1 MGFILTREQGRVIRA
16 RTGFYDVQHGE
27 LVLRC
32 TLRGTLKR
40 KHRTE
45 TGRRIYADPGAVG
58 DEVLFSQIDEE
69 EGVVEDILP
78 RRTKFSR
85 QYAGRHGDI
94 EQVIVANAHQI
105 VAVVSTL
112 MPPLNFR
119 TLDRFLILAEAGDME
134 AVICLNKM
142 DLVDVAQRREFMGVD
157 SEEVHLP
164 AGVKTGRALLPED
177 IDSGRALLREGVETR
192 RALLPEDIETGRALL
207 PDYEK
212 LGYRVI
218 YTSINMPQ
226 SLDALREVLRDKFSV
241 IVGASG
247 VGKSSLLNAIQPNLG
262 LRTGEVGEKTQK
274 GRHTT
279 TLVELF
285 ALDIGGEVA
294 DTPGIREV
302 GLWGVDTENLEY
314 YFPEMEPYLGTCK
327 YNDCAHVSE
336 PDCAVQDAVE
346 SGDIH
351 PERYRS
357 YVVLRTGD
365 DAV

>member
-1 MGFILTREQGRVIRA
+1 MGFILTREHGRVIRA
-16 RTGFYDVQHGE
+16 RTGFYDVQHGT

-32 TLRGTLKR
+32 TLRGSLKR

-58 DEVLFSQIDEE
+58 DEVLFSQIDDE

-119 TLDRFLILAEAGDME
+119 TLDRFLILAEAGEMD
-134 AVICLNKM
+134 AVVCLNKM
-142 DLVDVAQRREFMGVD
+142 DLVDVAQRREFINIG
-157 SEEVHLP
+157 
-164 AGVKTGRALLPED
+164 TGRIRLPEGIGAGMSLLPN
-177 IDSGRALLREGVETR
+177 
-192 RALLPEDIETGRALL
+192 
-207 PDYEK
+207 YEQ

-218 YTSINMPQ
+218 YTSINMPE
-226 SLDALREVLRDKFSV
+226 SLHAFREVLQDKFSV

-302 GLWGVDTENLEY
+302 GLWGVDTENLEH

-365 DAV
+365 EAAI

>member
-1 MGFILTREQGRVIRA
+1 MEFILTREQGRVIRA
-16 RTGFYDVQHGE
+16 RTGFYDVQYGD
-27 LVLRC
+27 LTLRC

-40 KHRTE
+40 KRRSE
-45 TGRRIYADPGAVG
+45 TGRRLYADPVAVG
-58 DEVLFSQIDEE
+58 DRVVFTQLDEE

-78 RRTKFSR
+78 RQTKFSR
-85 QYAGRHGDI
+85 QYAGKHGDI

-142 DLVDVAQRREFMGVD
+142 DLVATTQQEEF
-157 SEEVHLP
+157 SEAFVN
-164 AGVKTGRALLPED
+164 
-177 IDSGRALLREGVETR
+177 
-192 RALLPEDIETGRALL
+192 
-207 PDYEK
+207 YEK
-212 LGYRVI
+212 LGYQVL
-218 YTSINMPQ
+218 YTSINIPE
-226 SLDALREVLRDKFSV
+226 SLEALRHALTDKFSV

-247 VGKSSLLNAIQPNLG
+247 VGKSSLLNALQPNLG
-262 LRTGEVGEKTQK
+262 LRTGEVGIKTQK

-285 ALDIGGEVA
+285 SLDFGGEVA

-327 YNDCAHVSE
+327 YNDCAHVAE

-346 SGDIH
+346 TGEIH
-351 PERYRS
+351 AERYRS

-365 DAV
+365 MTEI

>member
-16 RTGFYDVQHGE
+16 RTGFYDVQHGD

-32 TLRGTLKR
+32 TLRGSLKR
-40 KHRTE
+40 RHRTE

-142 DLVDVAQRREFMGVD
+142 DLVDAAQRRELTELF
-157 SEEVHLP
+157 
-164 AGVKTGRALLPED
+164 TN
-177 IDSGRALLREGVETR
+177 
-192 RALLPEDIETGRALL
+192 
-207 PDYEK
+207 YER

-218 YTSINMPQ
+218 HTSVSMPEG
-226 SLDALREVLRDKFSV
+226 LDILREVLRDKFSV

-365 DAV
+365 DAGI

>member
-1 MGFILTREQGRVIRA
+1 M
-16 RTGFYDVQHGE
+16 
-27 LVLRC
+27 RC
-32 TLRGTLKR
+32 TLRGSLKR

-58 DEVLFSQIDEE
+58 DEVLFSQIDDE

-119 TLDRFLILAEAGDME
+119 TLDRFLILAEAGEMD
-134 AVICLNKM
+134 AVVCLNKM
-142 DLVDVAQRREFMGVD
+142 DLVDVAQRREFTNIGTER
-157 SEEVHLP
+157 S
-164 AGVKTGRALLPED
+164 LLPE
-177 IDSGRALLREGVETR
+177 GVESERTR
-192 RALLPEDIETGRALL
+192 LPEGIGTGMSLLPN
-207 PDYEK
+207 YEQ

-218 YTSINMPQ
+218 YTSINMPE
-226 SLDALREVLRDKFSV
+226 SLHALREVLQDKFSV

-302 GLWGVDTENLEY
+302 GLWGVDTENLEH

-357 YVVLRTGD
+357 YVVLRTEDEAGL
-365 DAV
+365 

>member
-1 MGFILTREQGRVIRA
+1 MGLILTREQGRVIRA
-16 RTGFYDVQHGE
+16 RTGFYDVQHGN
-27 LVLRC
+27 LTLRC

-40 KHRTE
+40 KRRSE
-45 TGRRIYADPGAVG
+45 TGRRLYADPVAVG
-58 DEVLFSQIDEE
+58 DWVVFTQLDEE

-78 RRTKFSR
+78 RETKFSR
-85 QYAGRHGDI
+85 QYAGKQGDI

-105 VAVVSTL
+105 VAVASTL

-142 DLVDVAQRREFMGVD
+142 DLVETTQREEFADAFVN
-157 SEEVHLP
+157 
-164 AGVKTGRALLPED
+164 
-177 IDSGRALLREGVETR
+177 
-192 RALLPEDIETGRALL
+192 
-207 PDYEK
+207 YEK
-212 LGYRVI
+212 LGYQVL
-218 YTSINMPQ
+218 YTSINIPE
-226 SLDALREVLRDKFSV
+226 SLEALHDALKDKFSV

-247 VGKSSLLNAIQPNLG
+247 VGKSSLLNALQPNLG
-262 LRTGEVGEKTQK
+262 LRVGEVGIKTQK

-285 ALDIGGEVA
+285 PLDFGGEVA

-302 GLWGVDTENLEY
+302 GLWGVDTENLEH

-327 YNDCAHVSE
+327 FNDCAHVAE

-346 SGDIH
+346 SGEIH

-365 DAV
+365 TTEI

>member
-1 MGFILTREQGRVIRA
+1 MSDKRAMNSFHTTNDWEVGVILKGEQGRVIRA
-16 RTGFYDVQHGE
+16 RTGFYDVQHEE
-27 LVLRC
+27 LILRC

-40 KHRTE
+40 KRRSE
-45 TGRRIYADPGAVG
+45 TGRRLYADPVAVG
-58 DEVLFSQIDEE
+58 DRVIFTQLDPE
-69 EGVVEDILP
+69 EGIVEDILP
-78 RRTKFSR
+78 RQTKFSR
-85 QYAGRHGDI
+85 QYAGKHGDI

-105 VAVVSTL
+105 IAVVSTL

-142 DLVDVAQRREFMGVD
+142 DLVDVAQRQELTTTF
-157 SEEVHLP
+157 
-164 AGVKTGRALLPED
+164 TN
-177 IDSGRALLREGVETR
+177 
-192 RALLPEDIETGRALL
+192 
-207 PDYEK
+207 YEK
-212 LGYRVI
+212 LGYRVL
-218 YTSINMPQ
+218 YTSINTPD
-226 SLDALREVLRDKFSV
+226 SLVAFRNALKDKFSV

-262 LRTGEVGEKTQK
+262 LRTGEVGMRTQK

-285 ALDIGGEVA
+285 TLDIGGEVA

-302 GLWGVDTENLEY
+302 GLWGVDPENLAH
-314 YFPEMEPYLGTCK
+314 YFPEMEPYLGMCK
-327 YNDCAHVSE
+327 YNDCVHVSE
-336 PDCAVQDAVE
+336 PDCAIQGAVE
-346 SGDIH
+346 ADEIH

-365 DAV
+365 DTET

>member
-1 MGFILTREQGRVIRA
+1 MEYILTREQGRVIRA
-16 RTGFYDVQHGE
+16 RTGFYDVQHE
-27 LVLRC
+27 DIILRC

-40 KHRTE
+40 RHRSE
-45 TGRRIYADPGAVG
+45 TGRRLYADPVAVG
-58 DEVLFSQIDEE
+58 DWVIFTQLDTE

-78 RRTKFSR
+78 RQTKFSR
-85 QYAGRHGDI
+85 QYAGKQGDI

-105 VAVVSTL
+105 VAVVATA

-134 AVICLNKM
+134 AVVCLNKM
-142 DLVDVAQRREFMGVD
+142 DLVDAARRTE
-157 SEEVHLP
+157 L
-164 AGVKTGRALLPED
+164 
-177 IDSGRALLREGVETR
+177 ETTF
-192 RALLPEDIETGRALL
+192 AV
-207 PDYEK
+207 YEN

-218 YTSINMPQ
+218 YTSINVPE
-226 SLDALREVLRDKFSV
+226 SLDALRDALKDKFSI

-247 VGKSSLLNAIQPNLG
+247 VGKSSLLNVLQPSLD
-262 LRTGEVGEKTQK
+262 LRTAEVGIRTQK

-285 ALDIGGEVA
+285 PLDLGGEVA

-327 YNDCAHVSE
+327 YNDCAHVAE
-336 PDCAVQDAVE
+336 PDCAIQDAVAAGTYMQNGIGATLCCE
-346 SGDIH
+346 QMTQQKSINNTISD
-351 PERYRS
+351 
-357 YVVLRTGD
+357 
-365 DAV
+365 

>member
-1 MGFILTREQGRVIRA
+1 MESILTREQGRVIRA
-16 RTGFYDVQHGE
+16 RTGFYDVQHDAII
-27 LVLRC
+27 LRC

-40 KHRTE
+40 RHRSE
-45 TGRRIYADPGAVG
+45 TGRRRYADPVAVG
-58 DEVLFSQIDEE
+58 DSVIFTQLDME
-69 EGVVEDILP
+69 EGVIEDILP
-78 RRTKFSR
+78 RQTKFSR

-134 AVICLNKM
+134 AVVCLNKM
-142 DLVDVAQRREFMGVD
+142 DLVNDAQRTELEATFAV
-157 SEEVHLP
+157 
-164 AGVKTGRALLPED
+164 
-177 IDSGRALLREGVETR
+177 
-192 RALLPEDIETGRALL
+192 
-207 PDYEK
+207 YER
-212 LGYRVI
+212 LGYQVL
-218 YTSINMPQ
+218 YTSINAPE
-226 SLDALREVLRDKFSV
+226 SLDALRYALKDKFSV
-241 IVGASG
+241 ILGASG
-247 VGKSSLLNAIQPNLG
+247 VGKSSLLNALQPSLD
-262 LRTGEVGEKTQK
+262 LRVGEVGAKTQK

-285 ALDIGGEVA
+285 PLDIGGEVA

-327 YNDCAHVSE
+327 YNDCAHVAES
-336 PDCAVQDAVE
+336 DCAIRDAVE
-346 SGDIH
+346 AGEIY

-365 DAV
+365 TIEA